1 VGQRLTLRLK
11 YMDLQLSFSSVM
23 IDCDIFGNAH
33 NVFGCPPY
41 EVTLQT
47 NEDIDVGLE
56 LFLE

>member
-1 VGQRLTLRLK
+1 
-11 YMDLQLSFSSVM
+11 MDLQLSFSSVM

-33 NVFGCPPY
+33 NVVGCPPY